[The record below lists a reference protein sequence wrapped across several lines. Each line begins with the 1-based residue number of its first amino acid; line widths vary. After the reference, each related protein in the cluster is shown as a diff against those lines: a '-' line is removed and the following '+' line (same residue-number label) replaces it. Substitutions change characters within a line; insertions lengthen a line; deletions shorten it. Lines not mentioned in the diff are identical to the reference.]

1 MSLSLYLFCM
11 FFYEANLSCGWLR
24 RHVCRPVPGLESSG
38 TALDQYLDQILD
50 HVLLVKELPCS
61 WPGIKGSCRSSRG
74 LPRPQCTETVGPV
87 LLVKSWGL
95 GWDSNKVRQVPRPLY
110 ALAVPREDPPPPQ
123 ALFKPDSQM
132 YRGELL
138 GSEKSST

>member
-11 FFYEANLSCGWLR
+11 FFYEANLSYGWLR
-24 RHVCRPVPGLESSG
+24 RHMCWPVPDLESSG
-38 TALDQYLDQILD
+38 TALDQYLDQGLD
-50 HVLLVKELPCS
+50 HILLVKELPFS
-61 WPGIKGSCRSSRG
+61 QPRTKGSYRSPRG
-74 LPRPQCTETVGPV
+74 LPRPQHTETVGPV
-87 LLVKSWGL
+87 PTGEKLGPRLGL
-95 GWDSNKVRQVPRPLY
+95 KVSQVPRPLN
-110 ALAVPREDPPPPQ
+110 ALAVPREDPPLPQ